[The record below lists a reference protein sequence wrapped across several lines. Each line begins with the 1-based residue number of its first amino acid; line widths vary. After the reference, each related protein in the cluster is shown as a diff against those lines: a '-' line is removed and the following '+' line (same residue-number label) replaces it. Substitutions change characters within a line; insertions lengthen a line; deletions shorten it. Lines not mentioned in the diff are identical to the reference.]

1 MSVGNAAAEG
11 PAAESQA
18 EAASLRERKK
28 RATRNALRRSA
39 VRLVASRGLAAVT
52 VEEIAAGADV
62 SARTFFNYFPTKED
76 AVSGWDPA
84 MLSDMV
90 ERLRKRPAGELA
102 RPPFGPR

>member
-1 MSVGNAAAEG
+1 MGNAAAESQV
-11 PAAESQA
+11 AEA
-18 EAASLRERKK
+18 AASLRERKK
-28 RATRNALRRSA
+28 RAPRDALRRSA

-52 VEEIAAGADV
+52 VQDIAADADV
-62 SARTFFNYFPTKED
+62 SARTFFNYFPSKED

-84 MLSDMV
+84 VLSDMV